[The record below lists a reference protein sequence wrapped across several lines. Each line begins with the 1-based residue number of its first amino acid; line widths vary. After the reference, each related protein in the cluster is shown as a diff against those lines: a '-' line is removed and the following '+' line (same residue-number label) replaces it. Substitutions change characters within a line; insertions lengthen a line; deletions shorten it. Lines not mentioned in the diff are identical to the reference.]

1 MPTLEGLSKAVEEGI
16 ISAQQEKELVSF
28 FQEQA
33 VDTPSVARDEAPR
46 FFRSFNDLFIGLGVA
61 ILGFA
66 LIMMAGLVPSAEK
79 TIKFGLFLLFSGVF
93 WLLAEWITLKRRIN
107 FPSIILAIFFGYFFF
122 TAMKWGWEAF
132 FLSEQSTG
140 FNSKDMP
147 YGIFIVSAL
156 SSVAMAVF
164 FERFRLPF
172 SILLLAGGLVFTALT
187 ALICLF
193 GSDVHE
199 PFLRWIFLAAGLSI
213 FAGAMYFDMQDPL
226 RTQRTSDHGFWLHL
240 LAAPII
246 THSVLWTTLQPLVTS
261 SPNAEPVAD
270 LMLLIVLAMFVVF
283 SLIALI
289 IDRRALLISSLG
301 YAATALGYILY
312 KFNIEG
318 SIVLILTLILI
329 SILILSLGTGWYT
342 LRALV
347 FKVLPDFDF
356 YKKLPPL
363 VTTNNG

>member
-1 MPTLEGLSKAVEEGI
+1 MPTLEDLSAAVDQGI
-16 ISAQQEKELVSF
+16 ISAQQQTELADF
-28 FQEQA
+28 FAGKRDETA
-33 VDTPSVARDEAPR
+33 TVARDEAPR

-61 ILGFA
+61 ILAFA
-66 LIMMAGLVPSAEK
+66 LIMMAGLMPDAEK
-79 TIKFGLFLLFSGVF
+79 ITQFSLFILFSGLF

-107 FPSIILAIFFGYFFF
+107 FPSIIISIFFGYFFF
-122 TAMKWGWEAF
+122 TAMKWGWQAF

-140 FNSKDMP
+140 FNSKDMR
-147 YGIFIVSAL
+147 YGIFIVAAL
-156 SSVAMAVF
+156 SSGAMACF
-164 FERFRLPF
+164 FARFRLPF
-172 SILLLAGGLVFTALT
+172 SILLFAVGLLFTALT

-193 GSDVHE
+193 GSDAIE
-199 PFLRWIFLAAGLSI
+199 PFLRWILLAAGLGI
-213 FAGAMYFDMQDPL
+213 FAIAMYFDSQDPL

-246 THSVLWTTLQPLVTS
+246 THSILWTTLQPLVS
-261 SPNAEPVAD
+261 STPNKGPVAD
-270 LMLLIVLAMFVVF
+270 AMLFIVLAMFIVF
-283 SLIALI
+283 SLIALV

-301 YAATALGYILY
+301 YASAALGYILY

-329 SILILSLGTGWYT
+329 SLLILSLGTGWYK

-347 FKVLPDFDF
+347 FKMLPDFDF

-363 VTTNNG
+363 VTNNNG